1 MYVES
6 ALAVRKAT
14 EPKKVERKQP
24 QVEVKKI
31 ESMDGAS
38 ESRRIEDKETFYQN
52 LADTQAAEQHE
63 IDQEKLKKVLEKI
76 NKTLPHAEAKFGV
89 HEATNRIMVKL
100 VDKDTKEIIK
110 EFPPEK
116 NLDLLAKQLQMAGV
130 LIDERL

>member
-6 ALAVRKAT
+6 ATVVKAT
-14 EPKKVERKQP
+14 EPKKVERRKP

-38 ESRRIEDKETFYQN
+38 ESRRIEDKTTFYQN
-52 LADTQAAEQHE
+52 LADTQVAEQQE
-63 IDQEKLKKVLEKI
+63 VEQEKLKKTLEKI
-76 NKTLPHAEAKFGV
+76 NETLPHAEAQFGV

-100 VDKDTKEIIK
+100 VDKDTQEIIK

-116 NLDLLAKQLQMAGV
+116 NLDLFAKQLQMAGV